1 VNTFDIAVLA
11 VLLVFTVIGAWRGFA
26 REILSLLT
34 WAAAIVV
41 GWLFADQAAHLFE
54 GLVDDDVVR
63 HVAAF
68 VALFA
73 AVFAAGMLVNFLVNR
88 FLLKKKPARLANFL
102 AGGLFGALRGAVVI
116 ALVFL
121 LAGLTSFPQRD
132 WWRQALLAPYFER
145 AALYVSG
152 YIPRDIARHIRY
164 G

>member
-1 VNTFDIAVLA
+1 MNTFDLAVLA
-11 VLLVFTVIGAWRGFA
+11 VLLGFTAIGAWRGFV

-34 WAAAIVV
+34 WGAAVVV
-41 GWLFADQAAHLFE
+41 GWLFADEAARLFE
-54 GLVDDDVVR
+54 GLIDDEVARRVV
-63 HVAAF
+63 AF
-68 VALFA
+68 AALFA
-73 AVFAAGMLVNFLVNR
+73 AVFAVGLLINFLVNR
-88 FLLKKKPARLANFL
+88 FWLKNRPARLVNFL
-102 AGGLFGALRGAVVI
+102 AGGLFGALRGAVVV

>member
-1 VNTFDIAVLA
+1 MNTFDLSVLA
-11 VLLVFTVIGAWRGFA
+11 VLLVFTAIGAWRGFV

-41 GWLFADQAAHLFE
+41 AWLFADEAARLFE
-54 GLVDDDVVR
+54 GLVDEDVTRRVT
-63 HVAAF
+63 AF
-68 VALFA
+68 AALFA
-73 AVFAAGMLVNFLVNR
+73 AVFAVGMLVNFVVNR
-88 FLLKKKPARLANFL
+88 FLLKKKPARLFNLL
-102 AGGLFGALRGAVVI
+102 AGGLFGALRGAVVV

-132 WWRQALLAPYFER
+132 WWRQALVTPYFER
-145 AALYVSG
+145 AALSISG